1 MISSP
6 LCGCGQKAV
15 QHHVFKSIKE
25 STKRIHSDSYS
36 GTEARAS
43 TSSYESSIVKEEV
56 MYMRCRL

>member
-1 MISSP
+1 MYGFDEFIVHRTSQ
-6 LCGCGQKAV
+6 G
-15 QHHVFKSIKE
+15 IKE
-25 STKRIHSDSYS
+25 SIKRIHSDSYS